1 MKEFVA
7 DNLTNPSLL
16 VIFSFFAIFFIL
28 FLSIAAFGYEKK
40 IMLVFILIAFLLI
53 IPIKVYFSVTNNLKN
68 PDNISEYYNVQMKD
82 EDNYIELVFK
92 EKNNVK
98 IDYELVIST
107 EVKFKIESNDNEWS
121 IFNENNN
128 KKKRITKEEMQ
139 EYLGKIKNKKII
151 DKKI

>member
-1 MKEFVA
+1 
-7 DNLTNPSLL
+7 
-16 VIFSFFAIFFIL
+16 
-28 FLSIAAFGYEKK
+28 
-40 IMLVFILIAFLLI
+40 MLVFILIAFLLI